1 MVNRKFLMSNIWHF
15 IALGF
20 GTGLS
25 KKGPGTIGTLVAF
38 LYLIPFLKLSNT
50 LQIFLYI
57 FCFIFSYISTN
68 ETIKNLKIKDPSCVV
83 IDEIIAYLLILI
95 IVPLNFLTI
104 ILSFV
109 IFRLLDIFKP
119 MPINFFEKIPGAA
132 GVIADDVVAAIFT
145 ILIIWS
151 INFYVPIY

>member
-1 MVNRKFLMSNIWHF
+1 MSNIWLF

-57 FCFIFSYISTN
+57 FCFILSYISTN

-104 ILSFV
+104 IL
-109 IFRLLDIFKP
+109 
-119 MPINFFEKIPGAA
+119 
-132 GVIADDVVAAIFT
+132 
-145 ILIIWS
+145 
-151 INFYVPIY
+151 